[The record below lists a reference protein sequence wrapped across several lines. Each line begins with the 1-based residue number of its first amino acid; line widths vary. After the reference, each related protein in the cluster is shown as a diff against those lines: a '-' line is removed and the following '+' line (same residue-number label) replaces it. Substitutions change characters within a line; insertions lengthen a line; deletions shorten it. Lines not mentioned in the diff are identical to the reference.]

1 MGEIQSTRTSEC
13 FNQVIRNLIMNPQ
26 VLIID
31 EIDYLTVETKAVE
44 TLRDIHDKTNVPIV
58 LVGMTNA
65 NSRLKRYKHLYD
77 RISEI
82 IKFEPFSKQDIKI
95 IINELSEIE
104 MSECAIK
111 SIYSNTNRFR
121 QIVKII
127 NKAEQLAKSN
137 GLITIDEV
145 LIKEVLNNETD
156 NIEDN

>member
-1 MGEIQSTRTSEC
+1 
-13 FNQVIRNLIMNPQ
+13 
-26 VLIID
+26 
-31 EIDYLTVETKAVE
+31 
-44 TLRDIHDKTNVPIV
+44 
-58 LVGMTNA
+58 
-65 NSRLKRYKHLYD
+65 
-77 RISEI
+77 
-82 IKFEPFSKQDIKI
+82 
-95 IINELSEIE
+95 

-127 NKAEQLAKSN
+127 NKAEQSAKSN

>member
-1 MGEIQSTRTSEC
+1 
-13 FNQVIRNLIMNPQ
+13 
-26 VLIID
+26 
-31 EIDYLTVETKAVE
+31 
-44 TLRDIHDKTNVPIV
+44 
-58 LVGMTNA
+58 
-65 NSRLKRYKHLYD
+65 
-77 RISEI
+77 
-82 IKFEPFSKQDIKI
+82 
-95 IINELSEIE
+95 

>member
-1 MGEIQSTRTSEC
+1 
-13 FNQVIRNLIMNPQ
+13 
-26 VLIID
+26 
-31 EIDYLTVETKAVE
+31 
-44 TLRDIHDKTNVPIV
+44 
-58 LVGMTNA
+58 
-65 NSRLKRYKHLYD
+65 
-77 RISEI
+77 
-82 IKFEPFSKQDIKI
+82 
-95 IINELSEIE
+95 

-111 SIYSNTNRFR
+111 SIYLNTNRFR

>member
-1 MGEIQSTRTSEC
+1 MEEIQSTRTSEC
-13 FNQVIRNLIMNPQ
+13 FNQVIRNLIMKPQ

-58 LVGMTNA
+58 FVGMTNA

-82 IKFEPFSKQDIKI
+82 IKFEAFTKEDIKI

>member
-1 MGEIQSTRTSEC
+1 
-13 FNQVIRNLIMNPQ
+13 
-26 VLIID
+26 
-31 EIDYLTVETKAVE
+31 
-44 TLRDIHDKTNVPIV
+44 
-58 LVGMTNA
+58 MTNA

-82 IKFEPFSKQDIKI
+82 IKFEPFSKEDIKV
-95 IINELSEIE
+95 IINELSEIK

>member
-1 MGEIQSTRTSEC
+1 
-13 FNQVIRNLIMNPQ
+13 
-26 VLIID
+26 
-31 EIDYLTVETKAVE
+31 
-44 TLRDIHDKTNVPIV
+44 
-58 LVGMTNA
+58 
-65 NSRLKRYKHLYD
+65 
-77 RISEI
+77 
-82 IKFEPFSKQDIKI
+82 
-95 IINELSEIE
+95 

-121 QIVKII
+121 QIAKII

>member
-26 VLIID
+26 VLVID

-82 IKFEPFSKQDIKI
+82 IKFEPFSKQDIK
-95 IINELSEIE
+95 
-104 MSECAIK
+104 
-111 SIYSNTNRFR
+111 
-121 QIVKII
+121 
-127 NKAEQLAKSN
+127 
-137 GLITIDEV
+137 
-145 LIKEVLNNETD
+145 
-156 NIEDN
+156 